1 MKKTIIVL
9 LLIFSIYQS
18 FSQGVAIGSWRSHVG
33 LSDAFTIVDA
43 GDKIFCAS
51 RLGLFSVDK
60 TDKSY
65 EQFSKANGLN
75 DVGISTMAWNT
86 ATKTLLIAYSNS
98 NIDAIT
104 PNGII
109 NISDIKNKSLPGDK
123 AIYQI
128 TMNGDN
134 AYLSCGFG
142 IVNINLSKL
151 EIEDTYII
159 GDNGTNVVTQNIVF
173 TKDNIWALT
182 SKGIKYASN
191 SSNLLS
197 NYAVWNKLNTA
208 LKFDKIIAVDDSIF
222 LKSGDSIFMFQPH
235 TNIFQLK
242 FYNPSIKILHLNQG
256 NHHALVS
263 IQNSNSDSSKIKL
276 YDKAFNFI
284 QSIYIHAE
292 SMNNTDVVEDVK
304 DKSIWVS
311 DKYIGL
317 FHYQKGSV
325 EKLVPNSIHYNS
337 VQTFVEKNNELWVPG
352 GSLND
357 GYHYSYNG
365 TGFYSFINEEWNTI
379 DKYSKPALDTVFD
392 LVCAAFSPVDEKI
405 YFGSFGWGL
414 VEYDRSNGELKVYKK
429 NNSTLSNTNGDLTS
443 VRVADVAFDSDNNL
457 WMTNYGATNGVVVKK
472 ADGVWNSFRIPI
484 GTSNFGKLIV
494 DKNNQLWMTTHEV
507 GGTTGGG
514 GIVVFNRGNDVDNTK
529 DDTYRNLVKGGG
541 SGNLPSNN
549 VYAIAED
556 KDGQIWIG
564 TDVGITVVSNAADII
579 KGGDAQQIIVS
590 NPTDS
595 IAAYLFSSEVIS
607 DIKVDGANRK
617 WVSSTHGVWLM
628 SADGTKEIYHFNQ
641 DNSPLLSDR
650 VSAIGINN
658 TTGEVFFAT
667 DNGVC
672 SFKGTA
678 TGGGEKNE
686 NVLVFPNPIPHN
698 YVGTIAVRGLVDNA
712 FVKIT
717 DINGQ
722 LIYSTKALGGQAIWD
737 GKNLKGEKTSTGVY
751 LVFCTNADGT
761 ETTVAKILYE
771 K

>member
-9 LLIFSIYQS
+9 LFIFSVHQS

-75 DVGISTMAWNT
+75 DVGISTMAWNA

-98 NIDAIT
+98 NVDAIT

-128 TMNGDN
+128 TMNGDK

-191 SSNLLS
+191 KSNLLS
-197 NYAVWNKLNTA
+197 NYAVWNKLNTTI
-208 LKFDKIIAVDDSIF
+208 KFDKIITVDDSIF

-235 TNIFQLK
+235 TNSVQLK
-242 FYNPSIKILHLNQG
+242 FYNPSTKILHLNQG
-256 NHHALVS
+256 NHHALLS

-276 YDKAFNFI
+276 YDKAFFFI

-484 GTSNFGKLIV
+484 GTSNFGKLLI

-514 GIVVFNRGNDVDNTK
+514 GIVIFNRGNDVDNTK
-529 DDTYRNLVKGGG
+529 
-541 SGNLPSNN
+541 
-549 VYAIAED
+549 
-556 KDGQIWIG
+556 
-564 TDVGITVVSNAADII
+564 
-579 KGGDAQQIIVS
+579 
-590 NPTDS
+590 
-595 IAAYLFSSEVIS
+595 
-607 DIKVDGANRK
+607 
-617 WVSSTHGVWLM
+617 
-628 SADGTKEIYHFNQ
+628 
-641 DNSPLLSDR
+641 
-650 VSAIGINN
+650 
-658 TTGEVFFAT
+658 
-667 DNGVC
+667 
-672 SFKGTA
+672 
-678 TGGGEKNE
+678 
-686 NVLVFPNPIPHN
+686 
-698 YVGTIAVRGLVDNA
+698 
-712 FVKIT
+712 
-717 DINGQ
+717 
-722 LIYSTKALGGQAIWD
+722 
-737 GKNLKGEKTSTGVY
+737 
-751 LVFCTNADGT
+751 
-761 ETTVAKILYE
+761 
-771 K
+771 